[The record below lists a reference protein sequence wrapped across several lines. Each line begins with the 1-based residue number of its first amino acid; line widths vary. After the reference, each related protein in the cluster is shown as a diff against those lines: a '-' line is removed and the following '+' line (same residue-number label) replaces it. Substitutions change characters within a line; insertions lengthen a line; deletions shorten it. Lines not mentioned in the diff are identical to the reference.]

1 MYLVRR
7 LPIATMVFFF
17 FLRDVFLAFLALLSA

>member
-17 FLRDVFLAFLALLSA
+17 ILRNVFFAFLALIAA